1 MLKPRGCLL
10 SLDSGPQIGQNG
22 KDWILLSSTKSQWDW
37 LKSRSEAFSICL
49 QSLFA
54 FFYDHMKLE
63 KPPKAKSFS
72 GVGQFPSVQQE
83 GLV

>member
-1 MLKPRGCLL
+1 MVSFLIQKHHIANKNFL
-10 SLDSGPQIGQNG
+10 I
-22 KDWILLSSTKSQWDW
+22 K
-37 LKSRSEAFSICL
+37 FSYKL
-49 QSLFA
+49 VVSYFFFQSLFA

>member
-1 MLKPRGCLL
+1 MSTAKISASSEAIMLVTDQQKWEV
-10 SLDSGPQIGQNG
+10 LDSGFLQEESAE
-22 KDWILLSSTKSQWDW
+22 LSP
-37 LKSRSEAFSICL
+37 
-49 QSLFA
+49 FA

-63 KPPKAKSFS
+63 KPSKAKSFS